1 MWFMLDLGPI
11 IKILGEPYDMERF
24 RIYRYWSW
32 GKSSPVPRH
41 RFSVLGFQQPTSGC
55 HPIWPLWTRNS
66 LPPSLNWRTTDEG
79 DLFHSNT
86 QILGQM
92 AGRNL
97 FVSVCV
103 RPYKI
108 FCQAYKPVYTEGR
121 RPTEAFKPS
130 YSCPDL
136 IRAPR
141 ALGSNSHRQRRP

>member
-66 LPPSLNWRTTDEG
+66 LPPSWNWRTTDKG

-86 QILGQM
+86 RILGQN
-92 AGRNL
+92 GRSKPL
-97 FVSVCV
+97 WVCVSVHTKFSAKHISL
-103 RPYKI
+103 YIQK
-108 FCQAYKPVYTEGR
+108 AEGPLKHSSLHTPAQTLFGPHLHLLTR
-121 RPTEAFKPS
+121 VKQP
-130 YSCPDL
+130 
-136 IRAPR
+136 
-141 ALGSNSHRQRRP
+141 